1 MPLPAK
7 PLVAAET
14 GRGAAVPPYL
24 GPVSP
29 QKTAPW
35 KGGAR
40 GKRRARVD
48 RGRQGK
54 TGEDGNRGAAEKAPF
69 GWAPAQ
75 GEAGE
80 ALSEG
85 ESLFLSLSLG
95 QAVFPASSRGAGMGP
110 LVDGGGQTR

>member
-1 MPLPAK
+1 MRLPAK
-7 PLVAAET
+7 PLVAAEN
-14 GRGAAVPPYL
+14 GRGAAMPPYL

-54 TGEDGNRGAAEKAPF
+54 TGEDGNRGAVEKTLF
-69 GWAPAQ
+69 GRAPAQ

-85 ESLFLSLSLG
+85 ESFFLSLPRDRRCSPPVPG
-95 QAVFPASSRGAGMGP
+95 MARMGP